1 MKKLLVLSFIASTM
15 VLASCGSSRQVN
27 SSNYNAQ
34 LQQKQNQQVQSYQVP
49 KSEQM
54 PQSVKAQTRVARP
67 EEPCEALS
75 WERDLAAAGTATSYN
90 EKVARNEA
98 IRDARYELGRMMQ
111 VAVEGAA
118 EDYLRNVTKNRKS
131 TSETISEEINSQF
144 FSECVK
150 NSKVIKTTVYDLSD
164 GQIQVY
170 ACVEVVAGFDVLEKA
185 AEVAENV
192 LSRDEVL
199 ETEFN
204 KEQFKSKMKEG
215 LQQYKES
222 RVR

>member
-1 MKKLLVLSFIASTM
+1 MKKIISLFMIATTVVYIS
-15 VLASCGSSRQVN
+15 SCGSTRPAP
-27 SSNYNAQ
+27 SSYNAQ
-34 LQQKQNQQVQSYQVP
+34 LQQSQNYPTQNYQAPKQ
-49 KSEQM
+49 EQM
-54 PQSVKAQTRVARP
+54 PQNAKTQTRVARP
-67 EEPCEALS
+67 TEPCEALS
-75 WERDLAAAGTATSYN
+75 WERDFAAAGTATSYN

-118 EDYLRNVTKNRKS
+118 EDYLRNVSKNKKS
-131 TSETISEEINSQF
+131 TSETISEEINNQF
-144 FSECVK
+144 FAECVK
-150 NSKVIKTTVYDLSD
+150 NSKVIKTSVYDLSD

-192 LSRDEVL
+192 LDRDGALEV
-199 ETEFN
+199 EFD
-204 KEQFKSKMKEG
+204 KENFKGKIKDG

-222 RVR
+222 RSR

>member
-1 MKKLLVLSFIASTM
+1 MKKVFLS
-15 VLASCGSSRQVN
+15 LAVTAMLFTSCGTQKQTTTSN
-27 SSNYNAQ
+27 SSYNQ
-34 LQQKQNQQVQSYQVP
+34 MLQNNTATP
-49 KSEQM
+49 
-54 PQSVKAQTRVARP
+54 TRKARP
-67 EEPCEALS
+67 TEPCEELA
-75 WERDLAAAGTATSYN
+75 WDRDFAAVGTATSFN

-118 EDYLRNVTKNRKS
+118 RDYLRNVTKNKKS
-131 TSETISEEINSQF
+131 TSESISEEINSQF

-185 AEVAENV
+185 AEIAKNV
-192 LSRDEVL
+192 LDKDEEL
-199 ETEFN
+199 EVEFN
-204 KEQFKSKMKEG
+204 KNKFKEEMKEG
-215 LQQYKES
+215 LKEYKENNRKS
-222 RVR
+222 

>member
-1 MKKLLVLSFIASTM
+1 MKKILFIAAIA
-15 VLASCGSSRQVN
+15 VFACSCGTTTKSVTTSSPSYHQ
-27 SSNYNAQ
+27 SLQGSQPAQ
-34 LQQKQNQQVQSYQVP
+34 QP
-49 KSEQM
+49 
-54 PQSVKAQTRVARP
+54 TRKARP
-67 EEPCEALS
+67 TEPCEALS
-75 WERDLAAAGTATSYN
+75 WERDFAAAGTATSYS

-118 EDYLRNVTKNRKS
+118 EDYLRNVTKNKKS
-131 TSETISEEINSQF
+131 TAETISEEINRQF
-144 FSECVK
+144 FAECVK

-192 LSRDEVL
+192 LTKDEELGV
-199 ETEFN
+199 EFDKN
-204 KEQFKSKMKEG
+204 NFKESMKDG
-215 LQQYKES
+215 LQEYKETH
-222 RVR
+222 RK

>member
-1 MKKLLVLSFIASTM
+1 MKKLLILSLIASVMALT
-15 VLASCGSSRQVN
+15 SCGSSRQAA
-27 SSNYNAQ
+27 SSYNAQ
-34 LQQKQNQQVQSYQVP
+34 LQQSQNHQTQTYQTPVVE
-49 KSEQM
+49 KM
-54 PQSVKAQTRVARP
+54 PQNIKTQTRVARP

-118 EDYLRNVTKNRKS
+118 EDYLRNVTKNKKS

-192 LSRDEVL
+192 ISRDEVL
-199 ETEFN
+199 EVEFD
-204 KEQFKSKMKEG
+204 KEQFKNKVKDG

-222 RVR
+222 RTK